1 MRAAR
6 AAAWALAVAQ
16 ACVAPPSESTAP
28 ATSEAR
34 EAPAERAEAA
44 HSSAASAPAA
54 APARAAT
61 RRRASGD
68 VEILL
73 SALAGREE
81 ITVVDPREGRVT
93 LSRSGELVR
102 GGTSARASWTL
113 SPAPGS
119 PALEVDGRSYPGAL
133 TVQPRALGGL
143 DVRAR
148 VDLEDYVAGVLA
160 SEVSVWSAPPALLE
174 AQAVAARSYA
184 VAELDHR
191 ARSSAR
197 AYLFD
202 DTRDQ
207 AYAGDPPAGRA
218 AAAVRAAVERT
229 RGLILREGDFVVD
242 ARYHAACGGRTA
254 DGRSVFPEADFQ
266 SLRGV
271 DCPPCAGLRGTPR
284 DSTWETTL
292 SRSTLDALAQSAGV
306 GAPLRGFEPA
316 EVDAGGRWIAATLTG
331 AAGSARVEFARVR
344 RASGSSGIHSSLLRS
359 TWPRPGA
366 PIEGGLYLSGR
377 GRGHGVGLCQEGA
390 RGLAEQGWDARRILA
405 HYYPGARLVD
415 GR

>member
-6 AAAWALAVAQ
+6 AALWALAVAQ
-16 ACVAPPSESTAP
+16 ACVAPLPESTA
-28 ATSEAR
+28 AAASEAP
-34 EAPAERAEAA
+34 EERVEVPRG
-44 HSSAASAPAA
+44 SAASAS

-61 RRRASGD
+61 RRKASGD

-73 SALAGREE
+73 STLAGREE

-93 LSRSGELVR
+93 LARSGELVR

-119 PALEVDGRSYPGAL
+119 PALEVDGRSYPGVL

-160 SEVSVWSAPPALLE
+160 AEVSVWSAPPALLE

-207 AYAGDPPAGRA
+207 AYAGEPPAGRA

-229 RGLILREGDFVVD
+229 RGQVLREGDLVVD

-254 DGRSVFPEADFQ
+254 EGRSVFPEADFEC
-266 SLRGV
+266 LRGV
-271 DCPPCAGLRGTPR
+271 DCPPCARLRGTPR

-292 SRSTLDALAQSAGV
+292 SRATLDALAQSAGV
-306 GAPLRGFEPA
+306 GAPLRAFEPA

-331 AAGSARVEFARVR
+331 AAGSARVEFARLR
-344 RASGSSGIHSSLLRS
+344 RTSGSGGIQSSLVRS
-359 TWPRPGA
+359 TWPRAGE
-366 PIEGGLYLSGR
+366 PIEGGLFLSGR

-405 HYYPGARLVD
+405 HYYPGALVVD